1 MKIQQITKIILMQII
16 KAMILSLLDSPI

>member
-1 MKIQQITKIILMQII
+1 MNMGITKIILMQIL